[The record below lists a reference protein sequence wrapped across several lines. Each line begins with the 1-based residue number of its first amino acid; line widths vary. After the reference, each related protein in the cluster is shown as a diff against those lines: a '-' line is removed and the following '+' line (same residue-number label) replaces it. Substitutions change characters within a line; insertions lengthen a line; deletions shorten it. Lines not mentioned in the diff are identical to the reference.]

1 MMQQVENRLAK
12 DDPHNLNR
20 QEYARHS
27 SQNGIINISADNK
40 VLDFLRLLEEY
51 RKKCEIEGNYQEA
64 KKARGKF
71 DELLRKE
78 TIRQKNNIKAAQEQ
92 ELQNIEAAQKAQF
105 LEFSQGWDNYMS
117 DYEATAYLSLE
128 KLKEKHML
136 EFQQFQ
142 NKIRQDLRSK
152 MKFSKDLL
160 ELRDREAKLVRMKR
174 YDEAER
180 IKMKADLLEEFE
192 RNKLEAEMQ
201 AIIEKKEAKLRHT
214 QQLAL
219 AALLKRIQRDRNE

>member
-1 MMQQVENRLAK
+1 
-12 DDPHNLNR
+12 
-20 QEYARHS
+20 
-27 SQNGIINISADNK
+27 
-40 VLDFLRLLEEY
+40 
-51 RKKCEIEGNYQEA
+51 
-64 KKARGKF
+64 
-71 DELLRKE
+71 
-78 TIRQKNNIKAAQEQ
+78 
-92 ELQNIEAAQKAQF
+92 
-105 LEFSQGWDNYMS
+105 MS

-142 NKIRQDLRSK
+142 EKIRRELRQK

-201 AIIEKKEAKLRHT
+201 SVIEKKEAKLRHT

-219 AALLKRIQRDRNE
+219 AALLKRIQRDRNEQLKHRQQDSQRLIQRNKIILNDTLTKQNSETKKTLDHLKQTLSMTRMDNANVAAQRTGMKSRSG

>member
-1 MMQQVENRLAK
+1 
-12 DDPHNLNR
+12 
-20 QEYARHS
+20 
-27 SQNGIINISADNK
+27 
-40 VLDFLRLLEEY
+40 
-51 RKKCEIEGNYQEA
+51 
-64 KKARGKF
+64 
-71 DELLRKE
+71 
-78 TIRQKNNIKAAQEQ
+78 
-92 ELQNIEAAQKAQF
+92 
-105 LEFSQGWDNYMS
+105 MS

-142 NKIRQDLRSK
+142 DKIRKELKQK

-192 RNKLEAEMQ
+192 RQKLEAEMQ
-201 AIIEKKEAKLRHT
+201 AIIEKKEAQLR
-214 QQLAL
+214 
-219 AALLKRIQRDRNE
+219 RN

>member
-1 MMQQVENRLAK
+1 
-12 DDPHNLNR
+12 
-20 QEYARHS
+20 
-27 SQNGIINISADNK
+27 
-40 VLDFLRLLEEY
+40 
-51 RKKCEIEGNYQEA
+51 
-64 KKARGKF
+64 
-71 DELLRKE
+71 
-78 TIRQKNNIKAAQEQ
+78 
-92 ELQNIEAAQKAQF
+92 
-105 LEFSQGWDNYMS
+105 MS

-142 NKIRQDLRSK
+142 EKIRRELKQK

-160 ELRDREAKLVRMKR
+160 ELRDREAKLVRLKR

-214 QQLAL
+214 Q
-219 AALLKRIQRDRNE
+219 

>member
-1 MMQQVENRLAK
+1 
-12 DDPHNLNR
+12 
-20 QEYARHS
+20 
-27 SQNGIINISADNK
+27 
-40 VLDFLRLLEEY
+40 
-51 RKKCEIEGNYQEA
+51 
-64 KKARGKF
+64 
-71 DELLRKE
+71 
-78 TIRQKNNIKAAQEQ
+78 
-92 ELQNIEAAQKAQF
+92 
-105 LEFSQGWDNYMS
+105 MS

-142 NKIRQDLRSK
+142 EKIRKELRQK

-201 AIIEKKEAKLRHT
+201 SVIEKKEAKLRHT

-219 AALLKRIQRDRNE
+219 AALLKRIQRDRNEQLKHRQQDSQRLIQRNKIILNDTLTKQNSETKKTLDHLKQTLSMTRMENANVAAQRNTMKSRGALAAN